1 MNFHP
6 FISINQELIVLL
18 YMIMIL
24 FNDWHDQFH
33 SISKHYYLIS
43 INKNVTGHQLC
54 ITSKMSKL
62 GKWRQQTFWNIFS
75 THKQS
80 DICSGWEIK
89 NYWTQN
95 KKLRYI
101 ECMLL
106 LIIKVQKIFWKSSF
120 CQRFYHLG
128 RNKILCSIKSRLQS
142 PRYHRTRSIRKRH
155 NPLCVCYLSVL
166 WVQGWNR
173 FSRLQHLCATLKNSM
188 LEKRKWMCED

>member
-1 MNFHP
+1 MTALSAIVSSSIIHDNE
-6 FISINQELIVLL
+6 IS
-18 YMIMIL
+18 
-24 FNDWHDQFH
+24 NDWHNHFH
-33 SISKHYYLIS
+33 SKSKYHYLIS

-75 THKQS
+75 TQKQS
-80 DICSGWEIK
+80 DICSGCEIK
-89 NYWTQN
+89 NYWTRN
-95 KKLRYI
+95 KKLCYI

-142 PRYHRTRSIRKRH
+142 PRYHRRRNKGRRH

-166 WVQGWNR
+166 LVQGWNS
-173 FSRLQHLCATLKNSM
+173 FQDYNIYVQLST
-188 LEKRKWMCED
+188 